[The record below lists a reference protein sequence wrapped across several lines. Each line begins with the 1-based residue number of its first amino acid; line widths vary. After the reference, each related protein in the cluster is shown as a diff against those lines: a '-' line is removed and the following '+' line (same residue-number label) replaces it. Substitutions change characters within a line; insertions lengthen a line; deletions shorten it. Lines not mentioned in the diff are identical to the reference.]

1 MIEFTGERVIPGQ
14 VDADLWAEHVSRYA
28 FAARWASGTRVL
40 DLGSGAGYGTAEL
53 AGRARSAIG
62 IDLALEAVSHSK
74 SAYPLPNISFVPAS
88 VTAVPFRAGS
98 FDLITAFEVIEHL
111 ADWRALLSEGR
122 RLLRPNGVFLV
133 STPNK
138 EYYTDS
144 RGASGPNPFH
154 THEFEFDEFRSV
166 LREFFPHCTMLVQN
180 HVEAFA
186 FYEQSGSSSV
196 RGTSSIESRM
206 DGVRGTPQEAHF
218 FLAVCSLEEKPP
230 LPSFLFVHQG
240 SNVLREREKHIE
252 GLQRELR
259 EAREQFAALH
269 SAHDQLTMHLEEQNR
284 WALRT
289 SEELEAIRRDLATVV
304 EKLTA
309 AEATVVE
316 RTLWAQRLDV
326 ERQRLEAQ
334 LAAQMED
341 TTARLNLWRASR
353 WTKLGRKLNLGPD
366 LDQSPVKQAPTKG
379 DASGG
384 GS

>member
-14 VDADLWAEHVSRYA
+14 VDPDLWAEHVSRYA
-28 FAARWASGTRVL
+28 FAARFAAGARVL
-40 DLGSGAGYGTAEL
+40 DLGCGAGYGTAEL
-53 AGRARSAIG
+53 AGRARSAMG
-62 IDLALEAVSHSK
+62 LDLAAEAVGHAK
-74 SAYPLPNISFVPAS
+74 SAYPLTNISFIPAS
-88 VTAVPFRAGS
+88 ATAVPFRSGS

-111 ADWRALLSEGR
+111 DNWRALLSEGR
-122 RLLRPNGVFLV
+122 RLLQPQGVFLV

-154 THEFEFDEFRSV
+154 THEFEFDEFRTV
-166 LREFFPHCTMLVQN
+166 LSEYFPHCTILLQN
-180 HVEAFA
+180 HLEAFA
-186 FYEQSGSSSV
+186 FYQPARS
-196 RGTSSIESRM
+196 SSIEGRM

-218 FLAVCSLEEKPP
+218 FLAVCSLEEQPP
-230 LPSFLFVHQG
+230 MPSFLFVHQG

-252 GLQRELR
+252 GLQRQLGD
-259 EAREQFAALH
+259 ARDQFTALH
-269 SAHDQLTMHLEEQNR
+269 GAHDLLTVHMEEQNR

-289 SEELEAIRRDLATVV
+289 SEELEAVRRDLVTVL

-316 RTLWAQRLDV
+316 RTLWAQRL
-326 ERQRLEAQ
+326 
-334 LAAQMED
+334 AAQVESLTED
-341 TTARLNLWRASR
+341 LTARLNIWRSSR

-366 LDQSPVKQAPTKG
+366 LDSKG

>member
-1 MIEFTGERVIPGQ
+1 VIEFTGERVIPGQ
-14 VDADLWAEHVSRYA
+14 VDPDLWAEHVSRYA
-28 FAARWASGTRVL
+28 FAARWASGARVL
-40 DLGSGAGYGTAEL
+40 DLGCGAGYGTAEL
-53 AGRARSAIG
+53 AGRAHSAMG
-62 IDLALEAVSHSK
+62 IDLAPEAIGHAS
-74 SAYPLPNISFVPAS
+74 SAYPLANISFVPAS
-88 VTAVPFRAGS
+88 VTAVPFRDGA

-111 ADWRALLSEGR
+111 DNWRELLSEGR
-122 RLLRPNGVFLV
+122 RLLHPKGVFLV

-154 THEFEFDEFRSV
+154 THEFEFDEFRGV
-166 LREFFPHCTMLVQN
+166 LAEFFPHYTILLQN
-180 HVEAFA
+180 HLEAFA
-186 FYEQSGSSSV
+186 FYQPG
-196 RGTSSIESRM
+196 GDSSIEGRM

-218 FLAVCSLEEKPP
+218 FIAVCSLADQPA

-252 GLQRELR
+252 SLQQQLSD
-259 EAREQFAALH
+259 ARDQFTALH
-269 SAHDQLTMHLEEQNR
+269 AAHDQLTVHMEEQNR

-289 SEELEAIRRDLATVV
+289 GEDLEAVRRDLVTLL

-316 RTLWAQRLDV
+316 RTLWAQRLAAEV
-326 ERQRLEAQ
+326 EDL
-334 LAAQMED
+334 
-341 TTARLNLWRASR
+341 TARLNLWRASR

-366 LDQSPVKQAPTKG
+366 LDKV

-384 GS
+384 RS

>member
-14 VDADLWAEHVSRYA
+14 VDPDLWTEHVSRYA
-28 FAARWASGTRVL
+28 FAARWASGARVL
-40 DLGSGAGYGTAEL
+40 DLGCGAGYGTAEL
-53 AGRARSAIG
+53 AGRARSATG
-62 IDLALEAVSHSK
+62 IDLAPEAIDHAS
-74 SAYPLPNISFVPAS
+74 SAYPRANISFVPAS
-88 VTAVPFRAGS
+88 ATAVPFRDGT

-111 ADWRALLSEGR
+111 HNWRELLSESR
-122 RLLRPNGVFLV
+122 RLLHPNGVFLV

-138 EYYTDS
+138 EYYNDS

-154 THEFEFDEFRSV
+154 THEFEFDEFRGV
-166 LREFFPHCTMLVQN
+166 LAEFFPHCTVLLQN

-186 FYEQSGSSSV
+186 FYQPSGSSPLE
-196 RGTSSIESRM
+196 GRM

-218 FLAVCSLEEKPP
+218 FLAVCSLENKPP
-230 LPSFLFVHQG
+230 RPSFLFVHQG

-252 GLQRELR
+252 ILQRELDD
-259 EAREQFAALH
+259 AR
-269 SAHDQLTMHLEEQNR
+269 SAHSQLTVHFEEQNR

-289 SEELEAIRRDLATVV
+289 VEELEAVRRDFTILL

-309 AEATVVE
+309 AEAMVVE
-316 RTLWAQRLDV
+316 RTLWAQRLAVQV
-326 ERQRLEAQ
+326 E
-334 LAAQMED
+334 D
-341 TTARLNLWRASR
+341 FTARLNLWRSSR

-366 LDQSPVKQAPTKG
+366 LDQRLLKQAPTKG

>member
-14 VDADLWAEHVSRYA
+14 VDPDLWAEHVSRYA
-28 FAARWASGTRVL
+28 FAARRAAGARVL
-40 DLGSGAGYGTAEL
+40 DLGCGAGYGTAEL
-53 AGRARSAIG
+53 AGRARSAVG
-62 IDLALEAVSHSK
+62 IDLAPEAIEHAR
-74 SAYPLPNISFVPAS
+74 SAYLLPNIFFVPAS
-88 VTAVPFRAGS
+88 VTVVPFRDGS

-111 ADWRALLSEGR
+111 EDWRKLLAEGR
-122 RLLRPNGVFLV
+122 RLLHPNGVFLV

-138 EYYTDS
+138 EYYNDS

-154 THEFEFDEFRSV
+154 THEFEFDEFRSA
-166 LREFFPHCTMLVQN
+166 LGEFFPHCTVLLQN

-186 FYEQSGSSSV
+186 FYQGSPNSSLD
-196 RGTSSIESRM
+196 GRM

-218 FLAVCSLEEKPP
+218 FLAVCSLAVEPP
-230 LPSFLFVHQG
+230 MPSFLFVHQG

-252 GLQRELR
+252 ILQRELSETR
-259 EAREQFAALH
+259 AQFAALMNAH
-269 SAHDQLTMHLEEQNR
+269 SELTLNLEEQNR

-289 SEELEAIRRDLATVV
+289 EKDLEAVRRDFMILL

-316 RTLWAQRLDV
+316 RTLWA
-326 ERQRLEAQ
+326 
-334 LAAQMED
+334 ED
-341 TTARLNLWRASR
+341 LRARLNLWRSSR

-366 LDQSPVKQAPTKG
+366 LDQAPVNQSPGRG
-379 DASGG
+379 DASSG

>member
-14 VDADLWAEHVSRYA
+14 VDPDLWAEHVSRYA
-28 FAARWASGTRVL
+28 FAVRWASGARVL
-40 DLGSGAGYGTAEL
+40 DLGCGAGYGTAEL

-62 IDLALEAVSHSK
+62 IDLAPAAVSHSK

-111 ADWRALLSEGR
+111 DDWRALLSEGR
-122 RLLRPNGVFLV
+122 RLLRPNGIFLV

-166 LREFFPHCTMLVQN
+166 LGEFFPHCTILVQN
-180 HVEAFA
+180 HLEAFA
-186 FYEQSGSSSV
+186 FYEQSGSSSS
-196 RGTSSIESRM
+196 RDTSSIEGRM

-218 FLAVCSLEEKPP
+218 FLAVCSLEDKPP
-230 LPSFLFVHQG
+230 MPSFLFVHQG

-252 GLQRELR
+252 SLQRELR

-269 SAHDQLTMHLEEQNR
+269 SAHNQLTMHLEEQNR

-316 RTLWAQRLDV
+316 RTLWAQRLA
-326 ERQRLEAQ
+326 AQ
-334 LAAQMED
+334 LED
-341 TTARLNLWRASR
+341 LTEDLAARLNLWRASR
-353 WTKLGRKLNLGPD
+353 WTRLGRKLNLGPD

-379 DASGG
+379 NASGG

>member
-1 MIEFTGERVIPGQ
+1 MMEFTGERVIPGQ
-14 VDADLWAEHVSRYA
+14 VDPDLWAEHVSRYA
-28 FAARWASGTRVL
+28 FAARWASGARVL
-40 DLGSGAGYGTAEL
+40 DMACGAGYGTAEL
-53 AGRARSAIG
+53 AGRARSAVG
-62 IDLALEAVSHSK
+62 IDVAPEAVDHAR
-74 SAYPLPNISFVPAS
+74 SAYRLPDLFFMPAS
-88 VTAVPFRAGS
+88 VTAVPFRDGS

-111 ADWRALLSEGR
+111 DNWRALLSEGR

-133 STPNK
+133 STPNR

-144 RGASGPNPFH
+144 RGSSGPNPFH
-154 THEFEFDEFRSV
+154 THEFEFDEFRHA
-166 LREFFPHCTMLVQN
+166 LTEFFPHCTVLVQN

-186 FYEQSGSSSV
+186 FYGNSGK
-196 RGTSSIESRM
+196 SSIEGRM

-218 FLAVCSLEEKPP
+218 FLAVCSLGDNPP

-240 SNVLREREKHIE
+240 SNVLREREKHVEI
-252 GLQRELR
+252 LQRELSD
-259 EAREQFAALH
+259 AHAQFAALH
-269 SAHDQLTMHLEEQNR
+269 SAHDQLTVHLEEQNR

-289 SEELEAIRRDLATVV
+289 GKELEAVRLDLVALL

-316 RTLWAQRLDV
+316 RTLWAQRL
-326 ERQRLEAQ
+326 
-334 LAAQMED
+334 AAQVED
-341 TTARLNLWRASR
+341 LTARLNLWRSSR

-366 LDQSPVKQAPTKG
+366 LDQASTQG